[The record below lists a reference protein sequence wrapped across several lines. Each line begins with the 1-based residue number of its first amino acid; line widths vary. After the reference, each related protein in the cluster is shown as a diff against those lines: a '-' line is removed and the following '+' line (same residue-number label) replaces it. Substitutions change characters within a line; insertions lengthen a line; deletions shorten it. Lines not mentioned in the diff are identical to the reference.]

1 MRYVAIGA
9 GDPGAVDAAVAHLAS
24 GGLLVHPTATV
35 YGIGGVPDPDT
46 ERELARL
53 KGREPG
59 SGFVHLA
66 GDPAVVLAHWPS
78 VTLSPGARRLAAAA
92 WPGPLT
98 LVLDDGSERG
108 VAVRVEPHEFTR
120 QVLRRYGG
128 VMSSTSLNRGGEPAA
143 GDPAAAR
150 EVLAALPESE
160 LAVLFVN
167 AGPLPGPPPSTLVRV
182 PGSDGAPFEILRAGA
197 LDANRIAA
205 ILDGP
210 EPQ

>member
-1 MRYVAIGA
+1 MGA

-46 ERELARL
+46 DRELARL

-66 GDPAVVLAHWPS
+66 GDRAAVLARWPS
-78 VTLSPGARRLAAAA
+78 ITLSPGARRLAAAA

-98 LVLDDGSERG
+98 LVLDDGSEHG

-120 QVLRRYGG
+120 RVLRQTNG
-128 VMSSTSLNRGGEPAA
+128 VMSSTSLNRAGEPAA
-143 GDPAAAR
+143 SDPVAAR
-150 EVLAALPESE
+150 EVLAALPGSE
-160 LAVLFVN
+160 LGVLFVN
-167 AGPLPGPPPSTLVRV
+167 AGRLPGPPPSTLVRV
-182 PGSDGAPFEILRAGA
+182 PGPDGSPFEVLRAGA

-205 ILDGP
+205 ILGGP
-210 EPQ
+210 ETK